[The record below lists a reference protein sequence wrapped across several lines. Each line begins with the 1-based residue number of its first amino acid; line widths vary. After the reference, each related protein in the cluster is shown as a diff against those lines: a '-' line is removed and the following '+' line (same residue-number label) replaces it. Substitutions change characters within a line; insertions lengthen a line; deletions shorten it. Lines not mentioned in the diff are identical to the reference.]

1 MALTAY
7 TKFRY
12 LWGAFDW
19 QHGSNNP
26 YAAAETGSLGTDA
39 VSGVG
44 VRRVLLIIDRSTNH
58 TGADPAVMHFDILNL
73 TGGNPDDS
81 WTAGDYTN
89 VETALDAL
97 WASLKT
103 KVSGNYKLTEY
114 RYYRV
119 GTGIVPPNPAV
130 RSVSRSVAGT
140 SAGAGIPPQVACSL
154 TFRTSARKS
163 WGRTYLP
170 LGALAAADLTSGL
183 ELSTTAVDALA
194 GYLNTFVQALAA
206 SDFYLVVTSLAK
218 SAALNVTSVEVDSN
232 LDVVRR
238 RRFKQS
244 AYKKI
249 LP

>member
-1 MALTAY
+1 MALTAF
-7 TKFRY
+7 TRFRF
-12 LWGAFDW
+12 LWGAVDW
-19 QHGSNNP
+19 QEGSDNP

-39 VSGVG
+39 NSGVG
-44 VRRVLLIIDRSTNH
+44 VRRVLLVIDRATNH
-58 TGADPAVMHFDILNL
+58 AGADPAVMHFDILNM
-73 TGGNPDDS
+73 TGGNPDDT

-97 WASLKT
+97 WGSLKT

-119 GTGIVPPNPAV
+119 GKGIVPPNPAV
-130 RSVSRSVAGT
+130 RTVTRSVAGT
-140 SAGAGIPPQVACSL
+140 SAGNGIPPQVACSL
-154 TFRTSARKS
+154 TFRTAARKS

-170 LGALAAADLTSGL
+170 LGALATADLTAGL
-183 ELSTTAVDALA
+183 ELSTTAVDALC
-194 GYLNTFVQALAA
+194 GFLNTFVTALAA
-206 SDFYLVVTSLAK
+206 NDFYLVVTSNAK
-218 SAALNVTSVEVDSN
+218 SAALNVEKVEVDSN